1 MKKFL
6 FLFKGLDGSAQPI
19 TESYGKKWVDYM
31 AQLTQGGH
39 LEAGSPLESA
49 GKVVVGKDQ
58 VSDFQGDKV
67 DIYGYMLIKAS
78 SLEEAVKL
86 SQQAPHMALG
96 GTTIVRTCKEN
107 A

>member
-6 FLFKGLDGSAQPI
+6 FLFKGLDSDPAQI
-19 TESYGKKWVDYM
+19 TESYGKKWIDYM
-31 AQLTQGGH
+31 GKLTQGGH
-39 LEAGSPLESA
+39 LESGSPLESG
-49 GKVVVGKDQ
+49 GKVAVGLDQ
-58 VSDFQGDKV
+58 VSDFKGEKV

-96 GTTIVRTCKEN
+96 GTTIVRPCRETP
-107 A
+107 